1 MDPEVYQAAPLLAP
15 TPDYLAS
22 VKVFPLIRHLRKD
35 VLNTIDSA
43 LSWEQL
49 TASDI
54 NFSIVRPIVLKYA
67 RLKNMAVVYACL
79 IVRSYFFGEAEVDLA
94 YSGVMTSRAMLC
106 EILAMKLLS
115 HFASNHIEL
124 VAVLTTTWSPL
135 AGASSPIV
143 DQVRDAFGGKED
155 DAPEK
160 SALEMAIATEAKK
173 FLASPVTQKVIND
186 IWSGRVVFSTENR
199 TSMLADNYKP
209 RAITIYD
216 HRTAPFLDHYRLR
229 VPRYGAILEFFTHA
243 VLLFTFV
250 LCVLTH
256 DIEKVTPAE
265 IIFLVFAA
273 AFVLDEYTAATEHGW
288 TVYIAN
294 IWNVFDTGFIV
305 IVLVYLGFRIRG
317 LVEGDIE
324 SSDTGFDILSTGAC
338 ILFPRL
344 AFFALKDN
352 VVVLSLRVMIS
363 QFLFFIG
370 IAAVCFSGLLFTLW
384 TLAIGTSEAEGIPD
398 PWSLKKISWL
408 MVQIWFG
415 NTYLSFQQASSF
427 HPFFGPILMTIFAA
441 LCNTLL
447 ITILISILSN
457 TVALINENAT
467 EEYLYQFA
475 VTTLEG
481 LQASALVSYQPPFNL
496 LALVL
501 LKPFSYILSPRRLH
515 SANVCLIKLTSF
527 PILIV
532 IGVYERF
539 LAAGRQ
545 WRERGRDAG
554 QGLFSSLP
562 RHIKNMPI
570 LEAFIGTRSDDLV
583 EAIFD
588 VDEELDNDL
597 FKSDFDEDERRE
609 GRRFYGSR
617 EPSRTPTTTTSP
629 SGTPFKRL
637 ARQDRHGSPR
647 PARLRTMSAVSDNVA
662 TAEVASGPLSPLA
675 KFFGYGREKED
686 GGSMAGVH
694 ASMRKVEAVL
704 DDVKDLPVQQLRDE
718 MKELQERQARIE
730 NLLMTLTRGLRN
742 DVSRKDSV

>member
-1 MDPEVYQAAPLLAP
+1 MDPEDRQSAPLLAP
-15 TPDYLAS
+15 SQEYLDS

-49 TASDI
+49 TASDV
-54 NFSIVRPIVLKYA
+54 NFTVVRPVVLKYA

-79 IVRSYFFGEAEVDLA
+79 VVRSYFLGEAEVNLA

-135 AGASSPIV
+135 AGASHVVV
-143 DQVRDAFGGKED
+143 DQVRDAYGGDEEA
-155 DAPEK
+155 APEK

-173 FLASPVTQKVIND
+173 FLASPVTQQVIND

-199 TSMLADNYKP
+199 SSVLADNYKP
-209 RAITIYD
+209 RAITIYN

-229 VPRYGAILEFFTHA
+229 VPRYGAVLEFFNVG
-243 VLLFTFV
+243 VLLFTFC
-250 LCVLTH
+250 LCILTK
-256 DIEKVTPAE
+256 DNDKVTPGE
-265 IIFLVFAA
+265 ILFIVFAA
-273 AFVLDEYTAATEHGW
+273 SFALDEYTAATEHGW
-288 TVYIAN
+288 IIYIAN
-294 IWNVFDTGFIV
+294 IWNVLDSTFIF
-305 IVLVYLGFRIRG
+305 VLLLYLGFRIRG
-317 LVEGDIE
+317 LVEGDTN

-344 AFFALKDN
+344 AFFALKN
-352 VVVLSLRVMIS
+352 NLVVLSLRVMIS

-370 IAAVCFSGLLFTLW
+370 VAAVCFSGLLFTLW
-384 TLAIGTSEAEGIPD
+384 TLARGTSEAEGIPD

-441 LCNTLL
+441 MANT
-447 ITILISILSN
+447 
-457 TVALINENAT
+457 
-467 EEYLYQFA
+467 YLYQFA
-475 VTTLEG
+475 ITTLEG

-515 SANVCLIKLTSF
+515 SANVFLIKLTTF
-527 PILIV
+527 PILII

-539 LAAGRQ
+539 LAAGRE
-545 WRERGRDAG
+545 WRETGRDSPS
-554 QGLFSSLP
+554 LFTSLP
-562 RHIKNMPI
+562 RHLKNMPI
-570 LEAFIGTRSDDLV
+570 LEALVGTRSDDLV

-588 VDEELDNDL
+588 VDEEHDDDL
-597 FKSDFDEDERRE
+597 FQSGNEEDEERDAP
-609 GRRFYGSR
+609 RFYGSR
-617 EPSRTPTTTTSP
+617 ESSRTPTRALAS
-629 SGTPFKRL
+629 SNAASDVIRRL
-637 ARQDRHGSPR
+637 RSERHASPR
-647 PARLRTMSAVSDNVA
+647 STRPRIRTRTLSSASEVVA
-662 TAEVASGPLSPLA
+662 TAEVPSGPLSPLA
-675 KFFGYGREKED
+675 KFFGYGREEKED
-686 GGSMAGVH
+686 AGSVAGVQ
-694 ASMRKVEAVL
+694 ASMKRMEAVL
-704 DDVKDLPVQQLRDE
+704 DDVRDLPVQKLRDE
-718 MKELQERQARIE
+718 MREMQERQARIE
-730 NLLMTLTRGLRN
+730 NLLMTLTRGMRH
-742 DVSRKDSV
+742 DSL